1 MSTSVE
7 HPPSPRA
14 ESPSGRDRRWLA
26 LALVCLVQFM
36 VVLDVAI
43 VTLALPSIKTALHF
57 SQTGLQW
64 VLSAYTLTFG
74 GLLLLGGRAADLL
87 GRRRVLMAGVG
98 VFTAASLAC
107 GLASS
112 AGMLIAS
119 RAVEGIGA
127 AIITPAALAIVS
139 TAFTE
144 GAERNKAIGILMAMG
159 GAGPAVGVLAGGL
172 LTSGPGWEWVFFIN
186 VPVGLLAIALA
197 PRLLSESRAQLGHRR
212 FDAAGALT
220 GTAGLSLLVYAVV
233 TTNTHHWGSATTIG
247 LLAGAAT
254 LIVAFLAIEA
264 RTRAALMP
272 PGFFRNLTVSG
283 ANAVSLMLGISVF
296 AMFFFLSLYMQQV
309 LGYSA
314 TTAGLAFLVI
324 ALLQMPF
331 AGVAQALVTRVGVR
345 SVLTLGMALMA
356 GAQVWFARA
365 PVGGSY
371 WMDLLP
377 GFLAVAVALGFSFV
391 PIGIAAVAGV
401 ADRDAGLASGLMNTS
416 QQIGGAIGIAITST
430 VAATQTSHLLRSGH
444 PLHAALTS
452 GFHVAFAVVAGFAAA
467 GALLAFTMIRRAE
480 AREVDAAAIAET
492 VAEAA

>member
-1 MSTSVE
+1 MSTTIERPDSTLTDG
-7 HPPSPRA
+7 PL
-14 ESPSGRDRRWLA
+14 GRDRRWLA

-43 VTLALPSIKTALHF
+43 VTLALPSIKTTLHF

-74 GLLLLGGRAADLL
+74 GLLLLGGRTADLL
-87 GRRRVLMAGVG
+87 GRRRVLIAGVG

-107 GLASS
+107 GLAASE
-112 AGMLIAS
+112 GMLIAA

-127 AIITPAALAIVS
+127 AIISPAALSIVS
-139 TAFTE
+139 STFAE
-144 GAERNKAIGILMAMG
+144 GPERNRAIGIFWAMG

-172 LTSGPGWEWVFFIN
+172 LTSGPGWEWVFLIN
-186 VPVGLLAIALA
+186 VPVGLLVIALA
-197 PRLLSESRAQLGHRR
+197 PRLLSESRARLRHRR

-247 LLAGAAT
+247 LLAGAGA
-254 LIVAFLAIEA
+254 LIASFLAIEA
-264 RTRAALMP
+264 RTRGALMP
-272 PGFFRNLTVSG
+272 LGFFRNLTVSG
-283 ANAVSLMLGISVF
+283 ANVVSLMLGTSVF

-314 TTAGLAFLVI
+314 TTAGVAFLVI
-324 ALLQMPF
+324 AVLQIPF
-331 AGVAQALVTRVGVR
+331 AGIAQALVTRVGVR
-345 SVLTLGMALMA
+345 SVLTLGMLLMA
-356 GAQVWFARA
+356 GAQVWFART
-365 PVGGSY
+365 PVAGDY
-371 WMDLLP
+371 AIDLLP
-377 GFLAVAVALGFSFV
+377 GFLAVGVGLGFTFV
-391 PIGIAAVAGV
+391 PVGIAALTGV

-430 VAATQTSHLLRSGH
+430 VAATQTAHLLRSGH
-444 PLHAALTS
+444 ALHGALTS

-467 GALLAFTMIRRAE
+467 GALVAVAMIRRAD
-480 AREVDAAAIAET
+480 AREVSAAPAAET
-492 VAEAA
+492 V